1 MRIRTHT
8 GLSLDGYMASADGM
22 PVWNA
27 ISTFVPGQSH
37 GYAEFL
43 PTIEAVV
50 VGRTTFD
57 FGHKFWTEQSF
68 WPWPN
73 LRVYVLTSRPLPAT
87 VHDGVVAAHSG
98 PAALLEQL
106 RNAGLGR
113 DVQLLGGPRVIRA
126 FLELGAIDELGLV
139 VVPVLL
145 GEGVPLFAA
154 DAVRR
159 PLRLERQRAFL
170 DGAVELVYLPG
181 DHPEGEKP
189 LRHCE

>member
-43 PTIEAVV
+43 AQIEAVV

-57 FGHKFWTEQSF
+57 FGHKFWTEQSL
-68 WPWPN
+68 WPWPD
-73 LRVYVLTSRPLPAT
+73 LRVYVLTSRPLPER
-87 VHDGVVAAHSG
+87 VHEGVVAAQGG

-106 RNAGLGR
+106 RSAGLGR
-113 DVQLLGGPRVIRA
+113 DVQLLGGPGVIRA

-139 VVPVLL
+139 ILPLLL
-145 GEGVPLFAA
+145 GEGVPLFAP

-159 PLRLERQRAFL
+159 SPRLDRQRAFP
-170 DGAVELVYLPG
+170 DGAVELVYLPNERAG
-181 DHPEGEKP
+181 AEQG
-189 LRHCE
+189 R

>member
-22 PVWNA
+22 PVWNS
-27 ISTFVPGQSH
+27 ISNFVPGQSH

-43 PTIEAVV
+43 AETEAVV
-50 VGRTTFD
+50 IGRATFD
-57 FGHKFWTEQSF
+57 FGHRLWSEQGH

-73 LRVYVLTSRPLPAT
+73 LRVFVLTSRPLPAR
-87 VHDGVVAAHSG
+87 VPDGVAGAEG
-98 PAALLEQL
+98 GAAALLQQL
-106 RNAGLGR
+106 RGAGLGG

-126 FLELGAIDELGLV
+126 FMELGAIDELGLV
-139 VVPVLL
+139 VLPILL

-159 PLRLERQRAFL
+159 PLRLNRQRVFE

-181 DHPEGEKP
+181 ELHAGE
-189 LRHCE
+189 